1 MSYLINNV
9 ECTGCNFFEEEV
21 MYKRSDGPD
30 DCPECGNKRKMSFK
44 GFSFAIHGQGPGSF
58 APVDFGVL
66 GKAETKED
74 FDRCVKTIEERFPG
88 KKVHIEGESS
98 KKKQERLDAIRH
110 RSWQK
115 KKNNSLNDKM
125 VKEIRTHNKRLK
137 AEGRKET
144 KSASQL
150 AKGT

>member
-1 MSYLINNV
+1 MSWMMNDLV
-9 ECTGCNFFEEEV
+9 CQECGHREYEA
-21 MYKRSDGPD
+21 MYRRKEGPD
-30 DCPECGNKRKMSFK
+30 DCPECEVPMTVSLSGMR
-44 GFSFAIHGQGPGSF
+44 FAIHGQGPGSF

-137 AEGRKET
+137 AEGRKEA